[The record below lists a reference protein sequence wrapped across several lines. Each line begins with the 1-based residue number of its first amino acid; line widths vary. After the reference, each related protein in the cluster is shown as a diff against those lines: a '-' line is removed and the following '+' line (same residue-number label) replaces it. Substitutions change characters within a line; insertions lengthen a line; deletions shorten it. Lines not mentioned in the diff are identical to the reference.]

1 MIKKVIKIFA
11 IEVLAL
17 YIINQLISGLVFE
30 NGTKTF
36 LITAVA
42 LSIAAYLVKPIINLL
57 ILPLNLIT
65 FGFFRWISSAVAL
78 YLVTLAVNQ
87 FKIERFFFPGY
98 ENVWFSIPK
107 LDFRGFLA
115 IIFYSLTLSILTS
128 IISWVFK

>member
-30 NGTKTF
+30 NGIKTF

-57 ILPLNLIT
+57 STFLLDKILLI
-65 FGFFRWISSAVAL
+65 FLIKYIS
-78 YLVTLAVNQ
+78 NDK
-87 FKIERFFFPGY
+87 KIIEIMLKKII
-98 ENVWFSIPK
+98 IPV
-107 LDFRGFLA
+107 RA
-115 IIFYSLTLSILTS
+115 ILSNNFEGKD
-128 IISWVFK
+128 V